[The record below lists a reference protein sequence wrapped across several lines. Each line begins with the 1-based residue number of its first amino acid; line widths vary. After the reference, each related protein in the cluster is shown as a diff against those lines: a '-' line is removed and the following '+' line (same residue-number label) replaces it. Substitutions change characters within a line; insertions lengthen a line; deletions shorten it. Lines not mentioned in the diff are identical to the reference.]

1 MNDEDKK
8 LLTEFLGECWH
19 ELRLITPELARCSK
33 CTVVIDVDISSPQKW
48 VMCNGEYNRSFTT
61 WQDMGDLKEKLVGK
75 GMWTNFYLYAKTKCW
90 IDEYFCESNVV
101 AWFLNPAVFI
111 PLVVEFLRKEKV

>member
-19 ELRLITPELARCSK
+19 EYTFEKQPEDECGEFSCWVCRCGHR
-33 CTVVIDVDISSPQKW
+33 TQFW
-48 VMCNGEYNRSFTT
+48 QRQRQNRTFTT

-75 GMWTNFYLYAKTKCW
+75 GMWTNFYPYAKTKCW